1 MSAVREKR
9 PTPAV
14 TQMTAATATRT
25 ALPIRPADYGESAA
39 SGPSTPPRARNA
51 HRRARGPR
59 ASLRSPAG
67 SRLLAL
73 GPLLALLLGGGCK
86 SAPPAKPSGVLWLNL
101 KPPSA
106 TVLVDEQPIVARP
119 GAVTLRIALRAGPHR
134 LELRAPGH
142 FPAYRDLEL
151 PSAGEL
157 RLDLALRPDPDAE
170 PEAPARPL
178 GQLPTPVPE
187 VP

>member
-1 MSAVREKR
+1 MTTQTKA
-9 PTPAV
+9 PPA
-14 TQMTAATATRT
+14 
-25 ALPIRPADYGESAA
+25 PSIRLAGCGQGAA
-39 SGPSTPPRARNA
+39 SDPHARPLAPRDRWLAGAPRAA
-51 HRRARGPR
+51 APRRA
-59 ASLRSPAG
+59 ASRW
-67 SRLLAL
+67 LAP
-73 GPLLALLLGGGCK
+73 GALLTLGLLLGGCK
-86 SAPPAKPSGVLWLNL
+86 SAPPAKPTGVLWLNL

-157 RLDLALRPDPDAE
+157 RLDVALRPDPDAE

-178 GQLPTPVPE
+178 GQLPTQVPE

>member
-1 MSAVREKR
+1 MILPEHVAQR
-9 PTPAV
+9 P
-14 TQMTAATATRT
+14 
-25 ALPIRPADYGESAA
+25 RPQPVGK
-39 SGPSTPPRARNA
+39 RAR
-51 HRRARGPR
+51 
-59 ASLRSPAG
+59 
-67 SRLLAL
+67 
-73 GPLLALLLGGGCK
+73 
-86 SAPPAKPSGVLWLNL
+86 
-101 KPPSA
+101 
-106 TVLVDEQPIVARP
+106 
-119 GAVTLRIALRAGPHR
+119 RIALRAGPHR

>member
-1 MSAVREKR
+1 MWSLTGRPGAAVKLR
-9 PTPAV
+9 P
-14 TQMTAATATRT
+14 
-25 ALPIRPADYGESAA
+25 RPA
-39 SGPSTPPRARNA
+39 
-51 HRRARGPR
+51 GPR
-59 ASLRSPAG
+59 AGVRSLAG
-67 SRLLAL
+67 RRLLAL
-73 GPLLALLLGGGCK
+73 GPLLALLLGGCK
-86 SAPPAKPSGVLWLNL
+86 SAPPAKPSGILWLNL

>member
-1 MSAVREKR
+1 MTIQMAER
-9 PTPAV
+9 PP
-14 TQMTAATATRT
+14 
-25 ALPIRPADYGESAA
+25 PIRQSDDGIAA
-39 SGPSTPPRARNA
+39 SGWPARPLLRNRRRLERHPRAQ
-51 HRRARGPR
+51 
-59 ASLRSPAG
+59 LRSPAG
-67 SRLLAL
+67 HRWLAL
-73 GPLLALLLGGGCK
+73 GALLTLGLLLGGGCK
-86 SAPPAKPSGVLWLNL
+86 SAPSAKPTGVLWLNL

-157 RLDLALRPDPDAE
+157 RLDVALRPDPDAE

-178 GQLPTPVPE
+178 GQLPPPVPE
-187 VP
+187 IP

>member
-1 MSAVREKR
+1 
-9 PTPAV
+9 
-14 TQMTAATATRT
+14 MTMQTR
-25 ALPIRPADYGESAA
+25 
-39 SGPSTPPRARNA
+39 
-51 HRRARGPR
+51 
-59 ASLRSPAG
+59 
-67 SRLLAL
+67 AL
-73 GPLLALLLGGGCK
+73 GPLLTVGLLLGLLLGGGCK
-86 SAPPAKPSGVLWLNL
+86 SAPAAQPTRVLWLSH

-119 GAVTLRIALRAGPHR
+119 GAVTLRIALRAGPPR

-157 RLDLALRPDPDAE
+157 RLDVALRPDPDAE

-178 GQLPTPVPE
+178 GQLPTHVQE